1 MASLVFHLRPFLK
14 NDLMDKFKLRLVF
27 SFTLLA
33 LPVLTGCFGNSD
45 QLPTAEVS
53 GKVTYKGKPLPM
65 GSVTFIP
72 DTPGKAASG
81 EIQEDGT
88 YVLTTYSKGDGA
100 IIGNHKIMI
109 ISERDTSNLPA
120 ESAEANE
127 DLSLI
132 PEKYSMS
139 PKTSGLTAVVKEG
152 DNEIN
157 FDLE

>member
-1 MASLVFHLRPFLK
+1 MNRFFNVK
-14 NDLMDKFKLRLVF
+14 LMPVSVCL
-27 SFTLLA
+27 
-33 LPVLTGCFGNSD
+33 LPVLLTGCFGGSD
-45 QLPTAEVS
+45 QLETAEVH
-53 GKVTYKGKPLPM
+53 GKVTYKGEPLTM

-72 DTPGKAASG
+72 EGPGKAAAG

-88 YVLTTYSKGDGA
+88 YTLTTYSRGDGA
-100 IIGNHKIMI
+100 TIGKHGVMV
-109 ISERDTSNLPA
+109 ISERDTSELPA
-120 ESAEANE
+120 ESAEANV

-139 PKTSGLTAVVKEG
+139 PKTSGLTAEVKAG